1 LVYVLEVNPRA
12 SRTVPFVAKATGLPV
27 AKIAAKVMAGVS
39 LEEQG
44 VTEDP
49 LPAHVSVKEAVFPF
63 IKFSGV
69 DIVLGPEMRSTGEV
83 MGISERFSMAFAK
96 SQLAAG
102 TVLPREGNIFISVAD
117 RHKPA
122 IGELARRLV
131 DLGFSLLATSGTAGA
146 LESAGIP
153 VRRVKKL
160 KDGEPNLLNYFAD
173 RGVALVVNTPSG
185 KGARTDEGKIRA
197 AAVQA
202 GVPCLT
208 TLEAATAAVKAIEAL
223 RKEDM
228 QVQALQERF
237 SIN

>member
-1 LVYVLEVNPRA
+1 
-12 SRTVPFVAKATGLPV
+12 
-27 AKIAAKVMAGVS
+27 M
-39 LEEQG
+39 
-44 VTEDP
+44 
-49 LPAHVSVKEAVFPF
+49 FPF
-63 IKFSGV
+63 IKFPGV

-117 RHKPA
+117 RHKARDRGAGPP
-122 IGELARRLV
+122 ARRAWA
-131 DLGFSLLATSGTAGA
+131 FQLLSTSGTADA
-146 LESAGIP
+146 LEAAGIP

-160 KDGEPNLLNYFAD
+160 QEGPPNLLDYFAD
-173 RGVALVVNTPSG
+173 RAVALVINTPSG

-202 GVPCLT
+202 GVPCVT

-223 RKEDM
+223 REEEM
-228 QVQALQERF
+228 QVQSLQERF
-237 SIN
+237 AQST